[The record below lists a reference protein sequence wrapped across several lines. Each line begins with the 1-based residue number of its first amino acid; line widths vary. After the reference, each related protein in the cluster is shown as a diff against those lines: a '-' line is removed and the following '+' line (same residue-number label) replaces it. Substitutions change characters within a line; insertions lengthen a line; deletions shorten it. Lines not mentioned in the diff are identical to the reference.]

1 MLSHSEI
8 ESTLQPANEDL
19 TGTRIVKGRQ
29 FPEKDVLRV
38 LTLMASIRTRALE
51 YGWDRQSETELD
63 EAQLIL
69 HSIKKCI

>member
-19 TGTRIVKGRQ
+19 ARIVYGRQ

-51 YGWDRQSETELD
+51 YGWDRQSETDLD

-69 HSIKKCI
+69 QSIKKCI